1 MMSESFSRVG
11 EGIFFVGGEWPPGGA
26 GEVVVVV
33 VVDAGASRASRSRAE
48 SVASRASRGAS
59 GWSRASASR
68 GVAGAAASGSSGSR
82 GEVARDEV
90 RARDVEVDL
99 AALARPERGRALLE
113 RAGRRLGV
121 RRVDGDEAR
130 PRLGARARAQ
140 AVAGRDRRERGDR
153 HGIQREHARALR
165 VPRGPERG
173 VVVRARARGRARG
186 GGARH
191 GETARGARGG
201 ARPGALRVSAEGEG
215 TSARGE
221 GRGRG
226 KRRVLTVTKTADR
239 SAEAT
244 TRRA

>member
-1 MMSESFSRVG
+1 MGAARWCR
-11 EGIFFVGGEWPPGGA
+11 GGGG
-26 GEVVVVV
+26 GGGGGRGGV
-33 VVDAGASRASRSRAE
+33 ASL
-48 SVASRASRGAS
+48 SVASGVGRVARVARRLGVVPRVGVARRG
-59 GWSRASASR
+59 GGR
-68 GVAGAAASGSSGSR
+68 GVGIVGIEG

-130 PRLGARARAQ
+130 PRLRARARAQ

-153 HGIQREHARALR
+153 HGIQREHARHLR

-239 SAEAT
+239 SSQAT